1 MVYPQFMAI
10 RIGRLIIK
18 CINHQNPSDLGII
31 NHHNYQYPLNV
42 PYNYHIYGN
51 MIWIDIDIKMGII
64 IHPLFSSKLICSKNT
79 HSGHPGHPV
88 FWEVWI
94 SAMKARPLASA
105 ARPRFFGA
113 LVTSKMADVNWYHYL
128 MYQLSAI
135 MISCILWEIHVSS
148 CIMISIMIYIY
159 IYISNIGKTLHSFW
173 HVCWPMSTSM
183 LCSFNTCMS
192 LSENGDTMRYQKLPL
207 PFFIPIGKWWST
219 TGFGGT
225 LPVSMFCIFLVHHES
240 CKCHANH
247 ANRQELLRIPN
258 VRILKCNWRASLEV
272 RARETSEKEDGVTLL
287 LHIIT
292 TLKCSFLQPAH
303 NHHLHLTLLLLLP
316 LAWQMRAALARQSV
330 FSHTLT
336 SVGISRLHWQ
346 QARRICFKTPGA
358 PVIPSLQCQAF
369 VQSHSRWRTPLNM
382 ERTLSWDVLSLGA
395 AFSNIIKPQLA
406 SATLQVSPRTRRS
419 PDVGS

>member
-1 MVYPQFMAI
+1 MYLVGNSCVIM
-10 RIGRLIIK
+10 
-18 CINHQNPSDLGII
+18 
-31 NHHNYQYPLNV
+31 
-42 PYNYHIYGN
+42 YHDIYH
-51 MIWIDIDIKMGII
+51 D
-64 IHPLFSSKLICSKNT
+64 
-79 HSGHPGHPV
+79 
-88 FWEVWI
+88 
-94 SAMKARPLASA
+94 
-105 ARPRFFGA
+105 
-113 LVTSKMADVNWYHYL
+113 
-128 MYQLSAI
+128 
-135 MISCILWEIHVSS
+135 
-148 CIMISIMIYIY
+148 IYIY
-159 IYISNIGKTLHSFW
+159 IQYWKNIAWLLTCVLTHVHINAVLFQHLHAFVRKW
-173 HVCWPMSTSM
+173 
-183 LCSFNTCMS
+183 
-192 LSENGDTMRYQKLPL
+192 RYQKLPL

-225 LPVSMFCIFLVHHES
+225 LPVSMFRKTKTYDYADTDTCIFLVHHES

-247 ANRQELLRIPN
+247 ANRQVLLRIPN

-272 RARETSEKEDGVTLL
+272 HARETSEKEDGVAAHHHCPEMQFL
-287 LHIIT
+287 
-292 TLKCSFLQPAH
+292 LQPAH

-346 QARRICFKTPGA
+346 QAPRICFKTPGA

-382 ERTLSWDVLSLGA
+382 ERSLSWDVLSLGA
-395 AFSNIIKPQLA
+395 AFSNIIRPQLA